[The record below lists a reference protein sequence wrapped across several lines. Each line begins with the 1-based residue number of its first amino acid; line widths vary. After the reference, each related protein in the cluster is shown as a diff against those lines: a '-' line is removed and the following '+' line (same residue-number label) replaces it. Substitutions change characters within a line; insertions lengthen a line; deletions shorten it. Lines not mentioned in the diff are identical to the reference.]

1 MCFSYLPKHSLPPTL
16 FFPLQLSKWHKHTI
30 LISDSVQLLLPLL
43 GKQRRNRKR
52 KKAEGSLAVRNGHSG
67 KGFQWTQSLWK
78 TCSKPAGGGM
88 RPECR
93 EDEGEGNPFCYFKV
107 TNKKKEGGET
117 DYLHNYQQA
126 PSNDIYF
133 SQCLLLKAANSI
145 SVQRNLQPL
154 HINKE
159 GSPFSKC
166 LEEKFGT

>member
-1 MCFSYLPKHSLPPTL
+1 
-16 FFPLQLSKWHKHTI
+16 
-30 LISDSVQLLLPLL
+30 
-43 GKQRRNRKR
+43 
-52 KKAEGSLAVRNGHSG
+52 
-67 KGFQWTQSLWK
+67 
-78 TCSKPAGGGM
+78 M

-159 GSPFSKC
+159 GSPFSKR